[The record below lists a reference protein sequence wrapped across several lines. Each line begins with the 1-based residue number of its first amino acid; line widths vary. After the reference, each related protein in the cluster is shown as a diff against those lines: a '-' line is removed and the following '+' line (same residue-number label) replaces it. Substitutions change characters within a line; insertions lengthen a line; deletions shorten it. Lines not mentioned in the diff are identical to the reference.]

1 MTDYERNRI
10 SRRGFL
16 GATGALG
23 TLWVVGT
30 ATPAQAL
37 DRALKGTAARAMTIS
52 GTTLQRVA
60 ARVSDSRYTRLKAGA
75 GWPLVVRRDITAGN
89 AGRDDGREGALA
101 CFVQFTDVHVVD
113 SESPVRFEYVHPFT
127 GSAYRPHEVLSN
139 QGTASLVRRVNS
151 LIRQGR
157 GGPFTGRKFDC
168 LVSTGDNTDNKEH
181 IELDWFFAAYNGGSV
196 TSTTGDSTRYE
207 GVQNSG
213 VPLYWNPE
221 SSMQDL
227 YKDRGFPQ
235 IPGLLTAARKQFVSP
250 GLKLPWFSVFGNHD
264 DSVEGTLPSGIPFF
278 EDAYTGNLK
287 IMGASSEGAA
297 RNLVNALANKPQ
309 AAPAMVTEAAGIVRT
324 VTPDE
329 RRRPFTPQEYIAA
342 HRADGN
348 DGPGPHGHG
357 FAEGSEVSGIAYYT
371 FEIAPGVVGIT
382 MDSTNRIGL
391 VDGSLGDAQFR
402 WIEQTLINNSSRYFD
417 TTGAETKQSVSDT
430 YFVLFSHHTSDTMGN
445 LLPDPGNLWEP
456 RHSGP
461 ELVALL
467 QRFPN
472 VLAWVNGPTH
482 VNDINPRMGPT
493 RERSFWEINTASHID
508 YPQHA
513 RLLEIADN
521 RDGTL
526 SIFTTLIEAES
537 PYEADYATTTPE
549 GLASLYREFSL
560 NDIHYDPTRLGA
572 AKDHNTELLLVDPL
586 PSTKRAARTQ
596 AHAEAKQPAFSASWW

>member
-1 MTDYERNRI
+1 MSDDERNRI

-30 ATPAQAL
+30 ASPAQAL
-37 DRALKGTAARAMTIS
+37 DRAVKGTTARAMSTA
-52 GTTLQRVA
+52 GTTLEQVA
-60 ARVSDSRYTRLKAGA
+60 ARVNPTGYTRLEAGLP
-75 GWPLVVRRDITAGN
+75 WTLVVRPDITKGIST
-89 AGRDDGREGALA
+89 RDDSRTALA

-151 LIRQGR
+151 LIRR
-157 GGPFTGRKFDC
+157 KKGGPFTGRPFDC

-196 TSTTGDSTRYE
+196 TPSTGDLSRYE

-221 SSMQDL
+221 SSMHDL
-227 YKDRGFPQ
+227 YKEHGFPQ
-235 IPGLLTAARKQFVSP
+235 IRGLLTAALQPFTSP
-250 GLKLPWFSVFGNHD
+250 GLKLPWYSVFGNHD

-278 EDAYTGNLK
+278 EDAYTGTLK

-297 RNLVNALANKPQ
+297 RNLVNALQNEPQ
-309 AAPAMVTEAAGIVRT
+309 AAASMVTEAAGIVRT
-324 VTPDE
+324 VTADA
-329 RRRPFTPQEYIAA
+329 RRHPFTPQEYIAA
-342 HRADGN
+342 HLDHAN

-357 FAEGSEVSGIAYYT
+357 FADGSEISGIAYYT
-371 FEIAPGVVGIT
+371 FPLGDGVVGIT

-391 VDGSLGDAQFR
+391 VNGSLGDAQFR
-402 WIEQTLINNSSRYFD
+402 WIEQTLVNGSSRYFD
-417 TTGAETKQSVSDT
+417 STGTETRHSVSGDT

-445 LLPDPGNLWEP
+445 LLPDPANPWEP

-472 VLAWVNGPTH
+472 VLAWVNGHTH
-482 VNDINPRMGPT
+482 VNDINP
-493 RERSFWEINTASHID
+493 
-508 YPQHA
+508 
-513 RLLEIADN
+513 
-521 RDGTL
+521 
-526 SIFTTLIEAES
+526 
-537 PYEADYATTTPE
+537 
-549 GLASLYREFSL
+549 
-560 NDIHYDPTRLGA
+560 
-572 AKDHNTELLLVDPL
+572 
-586 PSTKRAARTQ
+586 
-596 AHAEAKQPAFSASWW
+596 